1 MTHNELLLRFLDRK
15 ILAPQ
20 PKKQAKQQQQIENL
34 RMRML

>member
-15 ILAPQ
+15 ILAPE
-20 PKKQAKQQQQIENL
+20 PKQQQQQQIENL